1 MQRPAVGFFS
11 LSRAAGRRLL
21 PAGLT
26 CCGTQAGP
34 GWKGTARSI
43 GRRDARDRQTVTEPT
58 CSERREVYFSG
69 RVQGVGFRYT
79 VERLAARYD
88 VRGFVQ
94 NLRDG
99 RVFLVVE
106 SRSEEIDRFLG
117 AIHSAMDRYIA
128 DVQTTAK
135 EAREEF
141 EGFTIR
147 F

>member
-1 MQRPAVGFFS
+1 M
-11 LSRAAGRRLL
+11 
-21 PAGLT
+21 
-26 CCGTQAGP
+26 
-34 GWKGTARSI
+34 
-43 GRRDARDRQTVTEPT
+43 TEPT

-79 VERLAARYD
+79 AKRLAARYD

-106 SRSEEIDRFLG
+106 SRAEEIDRFLG

-135 EAREEF
+135 DAREEF

>member
-1 MQRPAVGFFS
+1 M
-11 LSRAAGRRLL
+11 
-21 PAGLT
+21 
-26 CCGTQAGP
+26 
-34 GWKGTARSI
+34 
-43 GRRDARDRQTVTEPT
+43 TEPT

-79 VERLAARYD
+79 AERLAARYD

-106 SRSEEIDRFLG
+106 SRSEEIDRFLR

-128 DVQTTAK
+128 DVQTMAT